1 MQNGVKFAYVDIT
14 ENMAAL
20 KAFIKY
26 RENSPEFDGVKQ
38 RNGLGVPCVVVND
51 GEKIIVD
58 NPDALKE
65 LR

>member
-1 MQNGVKFAYVDIT
+1 MQNEVRFAYIDIT

-26 RENSPEFDGVKQ
+26 RENHKEFDSVKQ
-38 RNGLGVPCVVVND
+38 RNGLGVPCVVIND
-51 GEKIIVD
+51 GERIIVD
-58 NPDALKE
+58 DMDALKA